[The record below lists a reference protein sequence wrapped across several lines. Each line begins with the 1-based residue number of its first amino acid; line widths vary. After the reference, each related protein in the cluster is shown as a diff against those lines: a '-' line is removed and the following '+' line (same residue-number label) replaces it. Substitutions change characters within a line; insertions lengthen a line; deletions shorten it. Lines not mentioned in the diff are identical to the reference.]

1 MSMSQLIIQGVKV
14 FDGEHFISGPQDV
27 IFSDGLVSKVVPT
40 GTESYDAAAQI
51 VPGHGKTLTPGFIDC
66 HVHIAIANAA
76 EMTNV
81 NNPFSYRFYQAIGHL
96 RDTLAIGITTARD
109 AGYADAGVKKA
120 VADGLIPGPR
130 LKIAISIMSQT
141 GGHGDAFCPSGADL
155 GVPHPGKPYSVAD
168 GVEEVRKV
176 TRQLLRAG
184 ADQIKICTTGGVL
197 SPADDPRHSQF
208 SVEEIKVIVAEAQAQ
223 GKYVMSHAQG
233 TQGIKNALIAGV
245 RSIEHGIYLDDEAIQ
260 MMLDAGT
267 YLVPTLIAP
276 LAVIRAADAGAAF
289 APNVIAKAHLVAQT
303 HHESIARAI
312 AAGVKIAMGTD
323 SGVGAHG
330 TNLEELWLMY
340 NCGLSLEGVLAATT
354 KTAGELVAP
363 DEKIGCLRPG
373 FLGDAVLLDFDLND
387 GAQLETLKDHIVAV
401 FQDGRQVV

>member
-1 MSMSQLIIQGVKV
+1 MSGLIIQGVKV
-14 FDGEHFISGPQDV
+14 FDGEHFLSGPQDV
-27 IFSDGLVSKVVPT
+27 IFSNGTVSAVVPT
-40 GTESYDAAAQI
+40 GTETYQPGAEI

-66 HVHIAIANAA
+66 HVHIAIPNAA
-76 EMTNV
+76 DMTNV
-81 NNPFSYRFYQAIGHL
+81 NNPFSYRFYQAVGHL

-109 AGYADAGVKKA
+109 AGWADAGVKKA
-120 VADGLIPGPR
+120 VADGLVPGPK
-130 LKIAISIMSQT
+130 LKIAVNILSQT
-141 GGHGDAFCPSGADL
+141 GGHGDAFCPSGADIA
-155 GVPHPGKPYSVAD
+155 VPHPGKPHAVAD

-260 MMLDAGT
+260 MMLDGDT
-267 YLVPTLIAP
+267 FLVPTLVAP
-276 LAVIRAADAGAAF
+276 IAVIRAADAGAPL
-289 APNVIAKAHLVAQT
+289 APNVIAKARSVAET
-303 HHESIARAI
+303 HRASITRAI
-312 AAGVKIAMGTD
+312 EAGVKIAMGTD
-323 SGVGAHG
+323 SGVGPHG

-340 NCGLSLEGVLAATT
+340 NAGLSLEGVLKATT

-363 DEKIGCLRPG
+363 DEKIGQLVPG
-373 FLGDAVLLDFDLND
+373 FVGDAVLLDFDLND
-387 GAQLETLKDHIVAV
+387 GAQLETLKEHVQAV